1 MGRSAVGFD
10 LVISFCGM
18 KEREVNVSLSYE
30 HMNLKD
36 FIVTLFMALLFFQI
50 SIVVESNNP
59 ILYIVL
65 GMTGA
70 AGLLQMIE
78 YLKKIR
84 ETKNSLKGAKP
95 KILDTSIII
104 DGRIIEI
111 LESGFIEGE
120 LIVPK
125 FVLEELQTLSDSS
138 DNIKR
143 ARGRRGLDLIKEMQ
157 SKGDYVLSIEERDY
171 KGKEVDA
178 KLIKLAKDIK
188 GDILTTDFN
197 LNKVATIQGVKVLNI
212 NELGNSLKLVVLP
225 NEELDIELIKKGDRD
240 GQAVGYLSDGTMVV
254 AEDGG
259 RNVGENV
266 TLLVTSVYPTAA
278 GRMIFGR
285 IKK

>member
-1 MGRSAVGFD
+1 
-10 LVISFCGM
+10 
-18 KEREVNVSLSYE
+18 
-30 HMNLKD
+30 MNLKD

-50 SIVVESNNP
+50 SIVVESNNQ

-70 AGLLQMIE
+70 AGLLQIVE

-84 ETKNSLKGAKP
+84 ETKNSQNGAKP

-157 SKGDYVLSIEERDY
+157 SKADYVLSIEERDY

>member
-1 MGRSAVGFD
+1 
-10 LVISFCGM
+10 
-18 KEREVNVSLSYE
+18 
-30 HMNLKD
+30 MNLRD
-36 FIVTLFMALLFFQI
+36 FIVTLFMSVLFYETSVRLGSSNQI
-50 SIVVESNNP
+50 LFV
-59 ILYIVL
+59 VL
-65 GMTGA
+65 GIASSA
-70 AGLLQMIE
+70 ALIQGYE
-78 YLKKIR
+78 AFKKMR
-84 ETKNSLKGAKP
+84 EEKEKGSGAKP

-111 LESGFIEGE
+111 LESGFVEGN
-120 LIVPK
+120 LIIPK

-143 ARGRRGLDLIKEMQ
+143 ARGRRGLDLIKEIQ
-157 SKGDYVLSIEERDY
+157 GTDEYSVIIEDRDY
-171 KGKEVDA
+171 KGKEVDG

-212 NELGNSLKLVVLP
+212 NELGNALKLVVLP
-225 NEELDIELIKKGDRD
+225 NEELRIELIKKGDRD
-240 GQAVGYLSDGTMVV
+240 GQAVGYLGDGTMVV

-259 RNVGENV
+259 SNVGESV

-285 IKK
+285 IKKG

>member
-1 MGRSAVGFD
+1 M
-10 LVISFCGM
+10 
-18 KEREVNVSLSYE
+18 
-30 HMNLKD
+30 
-36 FIVTLFMALLFFQI
+36 
-50 SIVVESNNP
+50 
-59 ILYIVL
+59 
-65 GMTGA
+65 
-70 AGLLQMIE
+70 
-78 YLKKIR
+78 
-84 ETKNSLKGAKP
+84 
-95 KILDTSIII
+95 DTSIII

-157 SKGDYVLSIEERDY
+157 SNGGYILSIEEKDY

-178 KLIKLAKDIK
+178 KLIKLAKEIK

-278 GRMIFGR
+278 GRMIFEG
-285 IKK
+285 

>member
-1 MGRSAVGFD
+1 
-10 LVISFCGM
+10 
-18 KEREVNVSLSYE
+18 
-30 HMNLKD
+30 MNLKD
-36 FIVTLFMALLFFQI
+36 FIVTLFMALLFFQV
-50 SIVVESNNP
+50 SVMTGSDSP

-65 GMTGA
+65 GMTSA
-70 AGLLQMIE
+70 AGILQLFE
-78 YLKKIR
+78 YLKKMR
-84 ETKNSLKGAKP
+84 EERNAQKGAKP

-104 DGRIIEI
+104 DGRILEI
-111 LESGFIEGE
+111 LDSGFIEGD
-120 LIVPK
+120 LILPK
-125 FVLEELQTLSDSS
+125 FVLEELQVLSDSS

-143 ARGRRGLDLIKEMQ
+143 ARGRRGLDLIKEIQ
-157 SKGDYVLSIEERDY
+157 ANGNHSVIIEEKDY
-171 KGKEVDA
+171 KSKEVDG
-178 KLIKLAKDIK
+178 KLIKLAKDLK

-225 NEELDIELIKKGDRD
+225 NEELAIELIKKGDRD
-240 GQAVGYLSDGTMVV
+240 GQAVGYLGDGTMVV

-259 RNVGENV
+259 KNVGEHV

>member
-1 MGRSAVGFD
+1 M
-10 LVISFCGM
+10 
-18 KEREVNVSLSYE
+18 NVSLTYDY
-30 HMNLKD
+30 MNLKD
-36 FIVTLFMALLFFQI
+36 FIVILFTAVLFYQG
-50 SIVVESNNP
+50 ST
-59 ILYIVL
+59 VL
-65 GMTGA
+65 GSDNQIVYVILGITAGA
-70 AGLLQMIE
+70 ALIQFFE
-78 YLKKIR
+78 YLKKR
-84 ETKNSLKGAKP
+84 EAEKKEGNGAKV

-111 LESGFIEGE
+111 LESGFVEGN
-120 LIVPK
+120 LIIPK

-143 ARGRRGLDLIKEMQ
+143 ARGRRGLDLIKEIQ
-157 SKGDYVLSIEERDY
+157 AKGDYSVIIEDKDY
-171 KGKEVDA
+171 KIKEVDA
-178 KLIKLAKDIK
+178 KLVKLAKDIK

-212 NELGNSLKLVVLP
+212 NELGNALKLVVLP

-240 GQAVGYLSDGTMVV
+240 GQAVGYLGDGTMVV

-259 RNVGENV
+259 RNVGEQV

-285 IKK
+285 IKKA